1 MPSTVEIFKFW
12 AKAKPEGSNLKFNG
26 WPHFAPKVNETLGK
40 YIVNTGSKNGYPGF
54 LIGKT
59 FFYHLLVK
67 YYAEFIPTTCGAT

>member
-40 YIVNTGSKNGYPGF
+40 YTVNTGSKNGYPGF
-54 LIGKT
+54 LSA
-59 FFYHLLVK
+59 LQVV
-67 YYAEFIPTTCGAT
+67 